1 MRSRMMPHMTN
12 EEVLMY
18 LSEYDEQSFD
28 QLPDWLQQELQVRQF
43 KFGPREPTKEE
54 KFVTIQD
61 AREHRI
67 MNNER
72 NIEDFKDHY
81 KRGKHFNILT

>member
-28 QLPDWLQQELQVRQF
+28 QLPDWLQQELQETN
-43 KFGPREPTKEE
+43 K
-54 KFVTIQD
+54 D

>member
-1 MRSRMMPHMTN
+1 MGSKLCPYLTDA
-12 EEVLMY
+12 EVCMH
-18 LSEYDEQSFD
+18 LSEYDEMAFD
-28 QLPDWLQQELQVRQF
+28 QIPDWLQQELRVRHIV
-43 KFGPREPTKEE
+43 FGPRPPSKQEM
-54 KFVTIQD
+54 VMTIAD

-81 KRGKHFNILT
+81 KHGKTFSNL

>member
-28 QLPDWLQQELQVRQF
+28 QLPNWLQQELQVRQL
-43 KFGPREPTKEE
+43 KFGPREPTEEE